1 MLSGS
6 NQSYLKTSPHLPP
19 LHNLNFKKSLFP
31 ACSGPTAWLFLPGND
46 WPHEY
51 HMPLVTCSPFPL
63 LLTKFKS
70 KLSKH
75 TMRRHMVAVLQGRDV
90 GTAWLQVFEGLSWGY
105 HQGDQGW
112 LFIWS
117 VHRWAKDLLLTL
129 LIWMLAELACLLPSS
144 PLLPHSSKEGF
155 KKETRQWL

>member
-1 MLSGS
+1 MLCGS

-63 LLTKFKS
+63 LLIKFKS

-75 TMRRHMVAVLQGRDV
+75 TMRRYMVAVLQGRDV

-105 HQGDQGW
+105 HQGDQG
-112 LFIWS
+112 
-117 VHRWAKDLLLTL
+117 LTFHL
-129 LIWMLAELACLLPSS
+129 KCPQVSKRSAFDFTHMDVGRSCMSTSKLTFTSS
-144 PLLPHSSKEGF
+144 QLK
-155 KKETRQWL
+155 RRV